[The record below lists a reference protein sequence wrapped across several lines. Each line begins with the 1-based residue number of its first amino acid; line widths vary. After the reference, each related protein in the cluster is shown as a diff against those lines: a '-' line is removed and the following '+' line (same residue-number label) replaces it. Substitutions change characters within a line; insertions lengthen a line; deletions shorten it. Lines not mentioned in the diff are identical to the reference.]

1 LKEEDDEL
9 ERYRPFVIP
18 KIYNF
23 LVKIL
28 QNHRKRGI
36 EQSYRSVIAGKI
48 SVEHIMYRTVG
59 ITTFDALM
67 DHAERDGIVR
77 LGGDGVAKWVRLMP
91 DWFDAV
97 SYKALNTC

>member
-1 LKEEDDEL
+1 
-9 ERYRPFVIP
+9 
-18 KIYNF
+18 
-23 LVKIL
+23 
-28 QNHRKRGI
+28 
-36 EQSYRSVIAGKI
+36 
-48 SVEHIMYRTVG
+48 MYRTVG